1 MRTEQSSGSLEVY
14 LDSLPEGGVCV
25 AFVAQ
30 RDHMVEMVQPV
41 ASAVFDYYE
50 PSRRG
55 EEVLNLAVA
64 TTAEGQVTTSAS
76 PSTTVVSESTSEAGS
91 DGSTSVESELTTT
104 NSSESTTLGGS
115 VSSSGAGRFM
125 PAVAA
130 AVLWRFLL

>member
-55 EEVLNLAVA
+55 EEVLNMEVA
-64 TTAEGQVTTSAS
+64 MDSEGQITTSLA
-76 PSTTVVSESTSEAGS
+76 PSTTAAPDSSGCASLTAALVVS
-91 DGSTSVESELTTT
+91 
-104 NSSESTTLGGS
+104 LG
-115 VSSSGAGRFM
+115 
-125 PAVAA
+125 
-130 AVLWRFLL
+130 LWSFL